1 MKKISIIISTFCLT
15 TLYAQKVSDYKYISV
30 PEKFTSFKDD
40 YGLEAFL
47 KKSLKG
53 KKYVIIPGDKRDWPS
68 ELKDTPCSVVNA
80 DLLNDSSLLR
90 NKVLLQ
96 FKDCNDKVVLSSKG
110 SSNTKEFLAGYNE
123 ALQQSLIS
131 VPVSN
136 PVDMGIGAIQPE
148 GVKDVAP
155 VSSSADP
162 VSTVSSSAATPVSPT
177 EKKAERYSNG
187 KLELQKIQIDQTQ
200 FILADSNSSVPFATF
215 KATAKKDVF
224 RVKLANGDS
233 TIGYFEGKNII
244 IELPQANG
252 EYSKEVFSGK

>member
-1 MKKISIIISTFCLT
+1 MKRISIIISTFCLIMT
-15 TLYAQKVSDYKYISV
+15 YGQKVSDYKYVAV
-30 PEKFTSFKDD
+30 PEKFTDFKDD

-53 KKYVIIPGDKRDWPS
+53 KKYIVIKGDKRDWPS
-68 ELKDTPCSVVNA
+68 ELKDNQCSVINA
-80 DLLNDSSLLR
+80 DVLNDSSLLR

-110 SSNTKEFLAGYNE
+110 SSNIKEFVGGYNE
-123 ALQQSLIS
+123 ALQQSLVS
-131 VPVSN
+131 VPVSS
-136 PVDMGIGAIQPE
+136 PVDMGTTTTQLAVVNE
-148 GVKDVAP
+148 VKEVTSVAP
-155 VSSSADP
+155 A
-162 VSTVSSSAATPVSPT
+162 STTTASVSPV
-177 EKKAERYSNG
+177 EKKAKRYSNG
-187 KLELQKIQIDQTQ
+187 KLDLQKIQIDANQ

-215 KATAKKDVF
+215 RATAKKDVF

>member
-1 MKKISIIISTFCLT
+1 M
-15 TLYAQKVSDYKYISV
+15 YGQKVSDYAYVSV
-30 PEKFTSFKDD
+30 PEKFTSFKGD

-53 KKYVIIPGDKRDWPS
+53 KKYVTIPGDKRDWPS
-68 ELKDTPCSVVNA
+68 EVKDNPCSVINA
-80 DLLNDSSLLR
+80 DVLNDSSLLR

-110 SSNTKEFLAGYNE
+110 SSNTKEFVAGYNE
-123 ALQQSLIS
+123 ALQQSLIA

-136 PVDMGIGAIQPE
+136 PVNMGSVNTQPTIVNE
-148 GVKDVAP
+148 VKDVVA
-155 VSSSADP
+155 STASA
-162 VSTVSSSAATPVSPT
+162 STVNSASVTPVSPA

-187 KLELQKIQIDQTQ
+187 KLELQKIQIDQDQ
-200 FILADSNSSVPFATF
+200 FILADHNSSVPFATF

-252 EYSKEVFSGK
+252 EYAKEVFSGK

>member
-1 MKKISIIISTFCLT
+1 MKRISIIISTFCLT
-15 TLYAQKVSDYKYISV
+15 MIYGQKVSDYTYVSV

-68 ELKDTPCSVVNA
+68 EVKDNLCSVINA
-80 DLLNDSSLLR
+80 DVLNDSGLLR

-96 FKDCNDKVVLSSKG
+96 FKDCNDKVILSAKG
-110 SSNTKEFLAGYNE
+110 SSNIKEFVAGYNE
-123 ALQQSLIS
+123 ALQQSLIA
-131 VPVSN
+131 VPASN
-136 PVDMGIGAIQPE
+136 PIDMGNVTAQPTTVSE
-148 GVKDVAP
+148 VKEVVA
-155 VSSSADP
+155 STP
-162 VSTVSSSAATPVSPT
+162 VSTVSSTTATSASSA

-187 KLELQKIQIDQTQ
+187 KLDLQRIQIDANQ

-215 KATAKKDVF
+215 KATTKKDVF

-233 TIGYFEGKNII
+233 TIGYFEGRNVV

>member
-1 MKKISIIISTFCLT
+1 MKRIPIIISTFCLT
-15 TLYAQKVSDYKYISV
+15 MIYGQKVSDYQYVSV
-30 PEKFTSFKDD
+30 PEKFTSFKGD
-40 YGLEAFL
+40 YGLEVFL

-68 ELKDTPCSVVNA
+68 EIKDNPCSVVSA
-80 DLLNDSSLLR
+80 DVLNDSGLLR

-96 FKDCNDKVVLSSKG
+96 FKDCNDKILLSSKG
-110 SSNTKEFLAGYNE
+110 SSKIKSFVEGYTD
-123 ALQQSLIS
+123 ALQQSLIV
-131 VPVSN
+131 VPISN
-136 PVDMGIGAIQPE
+136 PVDMVNVVAQPTTVNE
-148 GVKDVAP
+148 VKEVVASTS
-155 VSSSADP
+155 VSTASSA
-162 VSTVSSSAATPVSPT
+162 SATTVSSA

-187 KLELQKIQIDQTQ
+187 KLDLQKIQIDQTQ